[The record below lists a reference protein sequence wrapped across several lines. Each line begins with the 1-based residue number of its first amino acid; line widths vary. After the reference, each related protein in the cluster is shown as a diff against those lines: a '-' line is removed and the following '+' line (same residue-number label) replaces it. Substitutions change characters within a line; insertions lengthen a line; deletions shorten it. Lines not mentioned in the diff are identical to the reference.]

1 MTSRRPSRRYAL
13 AVTLLLST
21 SAAAPAAAQAKDTAA
36 ATELFEKG
44 RSAMKQQDYATACA
58 AFADSQRFDAKVGT
72 LLNLADCEER
82 LSRLISARAHWQQ
95 AANLAHAMGDARENV
110 ARQRFMALDP
120 RVAKLAVRLAANAPP
135 GCTVHRDDVDLGE
148 GSLAVALPADPGP
161 HSIRVTAPGY
171 EDATTSLILR
181 EGEVQEVV
189 VSPGAKIVAP
199 PPPAPV
205 VAPPTPQSSGSG
217 RKVAGLVTASVGVV
231 GGVVVGTYFGLSAR
245 KANDASFTNDGCN
258 AANSCNQAGL
268 AQRNL
273 ALRDGN
279 VSTIAFIAG
288 GVLAAAGVVI
298 WLTAPSRS
306 SESSPPS
313 SALILLPG
321 GVAVRGGF

>member
-1 MTSRRPSRRYAL
+1 MTLRRPSRRYAL

-44 RSAMKQQDYATACA
+44 RAAMKQQDYPTACA

-120 RVAKLAVRLAANAPP
+120 HVAKLAVRLAANAPP

-161 HSIRVTAPGY
+161 HSIRVSAPGY

-189 VSPGAKIVAP
+189 VSPGAKIVVL
-199 PPPAPV
+199 PPPAPA
-205 VAPPTPQSSGSG
+205 APPTPQASGSG
-217 RKVAGLVTASVGVV
+217 RKVLAVVTASVGVV
-231 GGVVVGTYFGLSAR
+231 GGAVVGTYFGLSAR
-245 KANDASFTNDGCN
+245 QANDASFVNDGCN

-268 AQRNL
+268 AQRNF

-279 VSTIAFIAG
+279 ISTIAFIAG
-288 GVLAAAGVVI
+288 GALLATGVVL

-306 SESSPPS
+306 PESSRSS